1 MTDKEKRILD
11 VLKRSSNALSA
22 KEIAV
27 KMYGPDS
34 AQQLVYSKLL
44 KLEALG
50 LVEKYYAK
58 RSYKFIFAGN
68 DNVVKIEDNVS
79 EEIVEDFDEPV
90 STHVQAQVSS
100 QKTTISNNINI
111 EQTNSSSMTP
121 IRTRKKEYDVYE
133 RENFLKLQFNEVWSS
148 ILKEKKDY
156 YSYMDEHSL
165 DLLKNAVTNL
175 KNINTLK
182 TTLWYISKIKDIF
195 NVSDKEVAAVEESV
209 RTAPPHY
216 EGYDVEHTGL
226 INVIAEIKCNMP
238 INNSNKFEPVQINE
252 IKRDLEFLINGK
264 KKSKIK
270 DIENYYKFLVIKKHG
285 KNLGFAVQELIGE
298 LPIEISKFLLV
309 YREGMIMSKDYIYIY
324 ILEK

>member
-11 VLKRSSNALSA
+11 VLKKSNNALSA

-27 KMYGPDS
+27 MMYGPDS

-50 LVEKYYAK
+50 LVDKYYAK

-68 DNVVKIEDNVS
+68 NDVISVENNVKEEKIEI
-79 EEIVEDFDEPV
+79 EE
-90 STHVQAQVSS
+90 
-100 QKTTISNNINI
+100 NI
-111 EQTNSSSMTP
+111 EDIHVFDNKTRERENVINTNQAVV
-121 IRTRKKEYDVYE
+121 RTRKKEYDVYE

-182 TTLWYISKIKDIF
+182 TTLWYISNMKKIFDI
-195 NVSDKEVAAVEESV
+195 SDKEVAAIEESV

-226 INVIAEIKCNMP
+226 VNVIAEIKCNMP

-252 IKRDLEFLINGK
+252 IKRDLEYLINGK
-264 KKSKIK
+264 KKSRIK
-270 DIENYYKFLVIKKHG
+270 NIDDYYKFLVIKKHS
-285 KNLGFAVQELIGE
+285 KNLGYAVEELIKM

-309 YREGMIMSKDYIYIY
+309 YREGMIMSKDYIYVY

>member
-11 VLKRSSNALSA
+11 VLKKSNNALSA

-27 KMYGPDS
+27 MMYGPDS

-58 RSYKFIFAGN
+58 RSYKFIYAGD
-68 DNVVKIEDNVS
+68 DNVIRLDKPSDREL
-79 EEIVEDFDEPV
+79 EEIEEAYE
-90 STHVQAQVSS
+90 SQEINNYEEKNAHSNSMEQQASVP
-100 QKTTISNNINI
+100 
-111 EQTNSSSMTP
+111 TP

-165 DLLKNAVTNL
+165 DLLRNAVTNL

-182 TTLWYISKIKDIF
+182 TTLWFISKIKDIF

-226 INVIAEIKCNMP
+226 VNVIAEIKCNMP
-238 INNSNKFEPVQINE
+238 INNSNTFEPVQINE

-270 DIENYYKFLVIKKHG
+270 DISKYYRFLVVKKHG
-285 KNLGFAVQELIGE
+285 KNLGFAVQELIKE

>member
-1 MTDKEKRILD
+1 MKTEK
-11 VLKRSSNALSA
+11 K
-22 KEIAV
+22 
-27 KMYGPDS
+27 
-34 AQQLVYSKLL
+34 VY
-44 KLEALG
+44 
-50 LVEKYYAK
+50 
-58 RSYKFIFAGN
+58 
-68 DNVVKIEDNVS
+68 
-79 EEIVEDFDEPV
+79 
-90 STHVQAQVSS
+90 TQA
-100 QKTTISNNINI
+100 
-111 EQTNSSSMTP
+111 P

-182 TTLWYISKIKDIF
+182 TTLWYISKMKDVFDI
-195 NVSDKEVAAVEESV
+195 SDKEVAAIEESV

-226 INVIAEIKCNMP
+226 VNVIAEIKCNMP

-252 IKRDLEFLINGK
+252 IKRDLEYLINGK

-270 DIENYYKFLVIKKHG
+270 DISGYYKFLVIKKHG
-285 KNLGFAVQELIGE
+285 KNLGYAVEELIKT
-298 LPIEISKFLLV
+298 LPLEISKFLLV

-324 ILEK
+324 NLEK